1 MLASTHLPHPH
12 SASSS
17 PSSTEPNTYPLQPTS
32 LRSFLTERVR
42 KHIEQKLT
50 TIYKD
55 ISYEANMLRQTADEE
70 FLESVAEE
78 KLDIDQRKEDA
89 LHDLSVRTDKMLNEK
104 LHEFS
109 DVLDDLFEQRVEDAS
124 DAVEAKQLDVDVSC
138 AKIMGRLD
146 ARAEKTAVRD
156 SRAARDGKRRAARYR
171 RRGRSA
177 SMRWAIRP

>member
-17 PSSTEPNTYPLQPTS
+17 PSPTEPNTHLLRPTS
-32 LRSFLTERVR
+32 LRSFLTERVHQ
-42 KHIEQKLT
+42 HIEQKLT
-50 TIYKD
+50 TIYED

-78 KLDIDQRKEDA
+78 KLDIDLRKEDA

-124 DAVEAKQLDVDVSC
+124 DAVEAKQLDVDVSW
-138 AKIMGRLD
+138 AKIIARLD

-156 SRAARDGKRRAARYR
+156 GRAAGDEKRRAGRYCW
-171 RRGRSA
+171 RGRSA
-177 SMRWAIRP
+177 WTR